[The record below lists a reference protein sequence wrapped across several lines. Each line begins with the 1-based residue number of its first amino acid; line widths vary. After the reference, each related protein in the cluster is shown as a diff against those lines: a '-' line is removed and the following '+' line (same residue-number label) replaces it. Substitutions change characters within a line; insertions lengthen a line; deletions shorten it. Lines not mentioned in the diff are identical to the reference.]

1 MMSCVPPFY
10 SPTAVDSPCPSVR
23 PSVCRRHGFRSVTPV
38 CFRIS
43 IPNSICVF
51 FVAMGRS
58 LHIFSDVTFK
68 MAAKQPYW
76 IFQFPDS
83 NFSLALNVKSKLHWH
98 ITCVYSKK
106 PIDFHFPN
114 GYLAA
119 ILHFLVS
126 ESCMWHGFWGVTR
139 VCFGISISNFMCLLF
154 MAIGQSLTI
163 FRDVTY
169 NMGAWWSYWIFQFLD
184 SNFGLALNIKSKLR

>member
-1 MMSCVPPFY
+1 MSCVPPFY
-10 SPTAVDSPCPSVR
+10 SPTAVDSPCPYVR

-38 CFRIS
+38 CFTIS

-51 FVAMGRS
+51 FVAMDRS

-119 ILHFLVS
+119 ILHF
-126 ESCMWHGFWGVTR
+126 
-139 VCFGISISNFMCLLF
+139 FGIWTLYVAWFLGRNSGLLWNF
-154 MAIGQSLTI
+154 
-163 FRDVTY
+163 
-169 NMGAWWSYWIFQFLD
+169 
-184 SNFGLALNIKSKLR
+184 NIKFHVLVIYGYRPKPNDFQRCHFQHGCLVIILDFSVSGL